1 MLAEHIA
8 GKSQAQEEKKH
19 QDTKAQ
25 SFFLAPCSLAV
36 FLAGW
41 KACATAVRGLRSPFV
56 YSFPHSLTVCSPL
69 AGWKARDTAVHGLR
83 SPFVYSF
90 PIR

>member
-1 MLAEHIA
+1 L
-8 GKSQAQEEKKH
+8 QEKVKRKKKKKH

-41 KACATAVRGLRSPFV
+41 KAHATG
-56 YSFPHSLTVCSPL
+56 
-69 AGWKARDTAVHGLR
+69 DHGLSSTVHR
-83 SPFVYSF
+83 PL
-90 PIR
+90 